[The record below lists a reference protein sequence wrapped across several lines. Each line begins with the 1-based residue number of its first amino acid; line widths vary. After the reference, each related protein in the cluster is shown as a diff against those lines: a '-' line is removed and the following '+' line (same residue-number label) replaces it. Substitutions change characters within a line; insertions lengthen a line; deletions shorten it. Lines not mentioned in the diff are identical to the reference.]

1 MERFVL
7 ALRIC
12 QLQVT
17 VALWPFPRIFFI
29 LGSSENAGKTTRG
42 VLQICSVCVDGRGG
56 VQSPP
61 LTCHKPKQGMA
72 KPGVSGQGSATIPQA
87 AQGHVA
93 VRRHIESSHMG
104 GGGDG
109 A

>member
-29 LGSSENAGKTTRG
+29 LGSSENAGKTTRR

-72 KPGVSGQGSATIPQA
+72 KPGVSGQGSAAIPQA

-93 VRRHIESSHMG
+93 V
-104 GGGDG
+104 
-109 A
+109 